1 MLTIEQTKAVE
12 EALGAE
18 KAAPLLAIFQG
29 IYSRIEEQKAA
40 LKADL
45 LLELATKADIARLE
59 GKIDSEIARLE
70 GKIDSGLA
78 HLEGKI
84 DSGLAHLE
92 GKIDSGLAHLE
103 GRLDFHI
110 ARFEGELKSIRLWM
124 KLLVA
129 VGVIGMAL
137 FSPTTI
143 KLLEFL
149 K

>member
-59 GKIDSEIARLE
+59 GKIDREIAR
-70 GKIDSGLA
+70 
-78 HLEGKI
+78 LEGKI